1 LNTNNKIITNMDESK
16 QCVILAR
23 KEFTSILIY
32 YLYPSIYQGIR
43 SIWEDA
49 KKTALPRDV
58 YQNFQNRL
66 IRVRKWNQ
74 DVIDHEYKRI
84 VNKTKC
90 EWLNDLIKKVF
101 VLNTQLLAA
110 TNVNSFRHKIKVKVP
125 SAEKFIHVC
134 YMECARSFFENALYM
149 EDRQSA
155 ISKIEQS
162 KNLQKSYKLIMQC
175 IENAIRT
182 LLPIESLVT
191 EDYNTIQEGEDANP
205 LPQMYKSL
213 SPYNITNGNIEIHK
227 IPPRYQPPLEEPRNQ
242 QYEDNQVPFPRESNS
257 NLDLGLDILG
267 LPSLENFEFPES
279 NNTVADPEPNA
290 VTELP
295 PQTALNDVFLNN
307 NNITF
312 DSQIQPQETIEKP
325 QENIETDQF
334 LPRFDPLPSLDI
346 YNIRKEIENKEKE
359 LNNRN
364 EGDASDNN
372 SVAGD
377 INMPIIKRS
386 RQEMDLDVDSIND
399 VKQSKVERKLPAID
413 DFDSKSFFSDAED

>member
-1 LNTNNKIITNMDESK
+1 MDESK

-110 TNVNSFRHKIKVKVP
+110 TNVNSSHHKIKVKVP

-191 EDYNTIQEGEDANP
+191 EDYNTIQEGEDATP

-227 IPPRYQPPLEEPRNQ
+227 MPQNQSREEPNYQ
-242 QYEDNQVPFPRESNS
+242 QYEDQVPLPRESNS

-279 NNTVADPEPNA
+279 NNTVADPEPN
-290 VTELP
+290 ELSP
-295 PQTALNDVFLNN
+295 IALQTPLKTTDIDHDVFLNN

-312 DSQIQPQETIEKP
+312 DSQIQPQENVEKP
-325 QENIETDQF
+325 QENIETDKN

-359 LNNRN
+359 MNNRN

-377 INMPIIKRS
+377 VNMPIIKRS

-399 VKQSKVERKLPAID
+399 VKQYKIERKLPAID